1 MSPAATGVV
10 GVAVLIMVIML
21 GLEVGPAMMM
31 VGFLGTGY
39 LVGMDGAL
47 GVISIAPY
55 AELWTYSY
63 SVVAMFVLMG
73 SIIYQAGIAEFLYH
87 AAHRWLGHLPGG
99 LGIATVAAC
108 GAFASICSS
117 SLATAAMMGK
127 VALPEMD
134 RYNYKKSFS
143 TGIIA
148 AGGTLGIMIP
158 PSTILIVFGFLTE
171 TSVGKL
177 FFAAFI
183 PGILEVLLYIGTI
196 LIILKFRPNYAAT
209 ARRAPFREMVKSSLK
224 VWPVLVLFLL
234 VLGGIYFGFFTPT
247 EAGSIGAV
255 GALIISISGRWFSRK
270 KMLSALSD
278 ATSTTTMIFFIL
290 IGAMIFNYF
299 MAVTRL
305 PYELAEFAIT
315 AGLPP
320 YGVLV
325 VMLFIYLVLG
335 CFMDSWAMML
345 LTVPIFT
352 PVLFS
357 LGFEPLWVGVITVR
371 IIEIALITPPFG
383 MNVFVLKTVAKDV
396 PINQIFMG
404 VLPFV
409 LADLVLLAILVTFP
423 QISLFLPGL
432 MQ

>member
-10 GVAVLIMVIML
+10 GIAVLIMVIML
-21 GLEVGPAMMM
+21 GLEVGPSMMI
-31 VGFLGTGY
+31 VGFLGTSY

-47 GVISIAPY
+47 GVIGISPY
-55 AELWTYSY
+55 AELWKYSY

-73 SIIYQAGIAEFLYH
+73 AIIYQAGIAEYLYH
-87 AAHRWLGHLPGG
+87 AAHKWLGHLPGG

-108 GAFASICSS
+108 GAFAAISSS
-117 SLATAAMMGK
+117 SLATAATMGK

-134 RYNYKKSFS
+134 RYNYKRSFS

-148 AGGTLGIMIP
+148 AGGTIGIMIP
-158 PSTILIVFGFLTE
+158 PSTLLIIFGFLTE

-183 PGILEVLLYIGTI
+183 PGILEVLLYIVLI
-196 LIILKFRPNYAAT
+196 VIILRFRPNYAVT
-209 ARRAPFREMVKSSLK
+209 AKRAPFREMVKSSFK

-234 VLGGIYFGFFTPT
+234 VLGGIYFGYFTPT
-247 EAGSIGAV
+247 EAGAVGAA
-255 GALIISISGRWFSRK
+255 GALIIGISGRWLSRK

-305 PYELAEFAIT
+305 PYDLAALVTT

-320 YGVLV
+320 YGVLS
-325 VMLFIYLVLG
+325 VMLFIYIVMG
-335 CFMDSWAMML
+335 CFMDAWAMML

-357 LGFEPLWVGVITVR
+357 LGFAPLWVGVITVR
-371 IIEIALITPPFG
+371 IIEIAEITPPFG

-396 PINQIFMG
+396 PINEIFAG
-404 VLPFV
+404 VMPFV
-409 LADLVLLAILVTFP
+409 AADLVLLAILVVFP
-423 QISLFLPGL
+423 QLSLFLPGL